1 MEILSGLTRKKM
13 KNDNLLTFLLE
24 KVGALLF
31 MAPGLNFL
39 EYNIHDNIT
48 LCSRVKVPGR
58 S

>member
-1 MEILSGLTRKKM
+1 M

-24 KVGALLF
+24 KVGALLH

-39 EYNIHDNIT
+39 EYNIHDNVT
-48 LCSRVKVPGR
+48 LCYRVEVPGR